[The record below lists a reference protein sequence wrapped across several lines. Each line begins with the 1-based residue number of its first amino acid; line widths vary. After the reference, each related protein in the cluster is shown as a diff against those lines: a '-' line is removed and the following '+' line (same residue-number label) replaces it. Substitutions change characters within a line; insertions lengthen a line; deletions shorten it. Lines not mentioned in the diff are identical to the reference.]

1 MLQITDVHFAYG
13 GSQAVAGCTFEVPDR
28 KVTGLIGPNGAGKS
42 TLMEIIAGG
51 LAPSSGKITFDGTE
65 IQGLGRVRVAR
76 LGIIRTFQTPRE
88 LTRLPVMENLVFA
101 APGQIGE
108 TPLMSLFGRRRW
120 ADQERQLRIKAESL
134 LEWVGLTRLREE
146 PAGTLS
152 GGQRRLLEI
161 ARAMMAEPK
170 LLLLD
175 EPSAGVFPAVR
186 KLIAER
192 IREMADQGITVLVVA
207 HNMAFLSDVADDVV
221 VMAEGKVLRRGTLS
235 EVRADEAVVAAYLGG
250 GHVGGTS

>member
-13 GSQAVAGCTFEVPDR
+13 GSQAVAGTTFDVPER

-51 LAPSSGKITFDGTE
+51 LAPSAGKITFDGTE
-65 IQGLGRVRVAR
+65 VQGLGRVRVAR

-101 APGQIGE
+101 APSQIGE
-108 TPLMSLFGRRRW
+108 SPLMSLFGRRRW
-120 ADQERQLRIKAESL
+120 ADQERQLRSRAEAL

-192 IREMADQGITVLVVA
+192 IREMVDQGITVLVVA

-221 VMAEGKVLRRGTLS
+221 VMAQGKVLRRGTLS